1 MRHGSAEPYAGTD
14 QERRLTARGREEA
27 AAAGRYLAEHG
38 VVPDHAAVS
47 SATRTQETWAI
58 VREHSGSP
66 VSADFAPALYNAEP
80 EAVLEVLRL
89 TPADAHTVLYLG
101 HNPTAAYLCSALDGG
116 GGDPEALAQ
125 LLTGFPPAALAVFE
139 YDGEWAALDAGV
151 ARLVLCRV
159 RG

>member
-1 MRHGSAEPYAGTD
+1 MRHGTAEPYAGTD

-47 SATRTQETWAI
+47 AADRTRETWAV
-58 VREHSGSP
+58 VREHSGST
-66 VSADFAPALYNAEP
+66 VCADVEPSLYNAGP

-101 HNPTAAYLCSALDGG
+101 HNPTASFLCSALDGG
-116 GGDPEALAQ
+116 GGAPEALAQ
-125 LLTGFPPAALAVFE
+125 LLTGFPPGALAVFE
-139 YDGEWAALDAGV
+139 YDGEWADLDTGA
-151 ARLVLCRV
+151 ARLSLCRV